1 MKGGEGSWLRL
12 SRSEFRPT
20 LLMIGTCFVETLTSL
35 LPVFVCD
42 AFLEPL
48 TSPLSPAMSPSASSD
63 RRPRFPCPFT
73 CSIPY
78 HSLAPSPNSNV
89 AASRLPCR
97 FQHAIIPLSTR
108 NNPAFNT
115 LQSASSIHQIPV
127 PHHLSNLTLMPSPA
141 IEIVTLI

>member
-1 MKGGEGSWLRL
+1 LMKGGEGSWLRL

-73 CSIPY
+73 FSIPY

-97 FQHAIIPLSTR
+97 FQHATIGIFDPSNTSTSSPFKSHSDALPGNR
-108 NNPAFNT
+108 NRH
-115 LQSASSIHQIPV
+115 SDIGMIVSI
-127 PHHLSNLTLMPSPA
+127 A
-141 IEIVTLI
+141 IA